1 MKGQPTERDKIF
13 ENHIVTKGLLS
24 RMYKQPSKFNS
35 KEINSLIRRCIRD
48 IKRHLT
54 VEDIQMA
61 NKDMQSYSMLLS
73 AHEMQDK
80 SIHQND

>member
-1 MKGQPTERDKIF
+1 
-13 ENHIVTKGLLS
+13 
-24 RMYKQPSKFNS
+24 MYKQLSKFNS

-54 VEDIQMA
+54 VEDI